1 MTNTAFVARIPALL
15 RKPPAAVQAFVDGP
29 RIAARPA
36 CPSCDIDKSERTA
49 IMLYDSG
56 YAANMVAGRWQPNTN
71 TNVVQWA
78 RGLLAEVEKS
88 RTVHWVHVKGHS
100 GDGGNDRADEL
111 VQWGKE
117 EGPYAR
123 LRALGA
129 GEGDS
134 RFGAA
139 IRENSSLGSE
149 KRVDSRGNGEL
160 HMGH

>member
-1 MTNTAFVARIPALL
+1 MD
-15 RKPPAAVQAFVDGP
+15 QSG
-29 RIAARPA
+29 RPA
-36 CPSCDIDKSERTA
+36 V
-49 IMLYDSG
+49 MLYDSG

-78 RGLLAEVEKS
+78 RGLLAGVEKS
-88 RTVHWVHVKGHS
+88 RVVHWVHVRGHS

-139 IRENSSLGSE
+139 N
-149 KRVDSRGNGEL
+149 RVVARAESRGSGEL
-160 HMGH
+160 HRGHK

>member
-1 MTNTAFVARIPALL
+1 MGAL
-15 RKPPAAVQAFVDGP
+15 AAVHMRLAQMGVLMDGHKAELMLEVGGRRAF
-29 RIAARPA
+29 
-36 CPSCDIDKSERTA
+36 
-49 IMLYDSG
+49 
-56 YAANMVAGRWQPNTN
+56 GRQRLWQCAPGR
-71 TNVVQWA
+71 
-78 RGLLAEVEKS
+78 RG
-88 RTVHWVHVKGHS
+88 HVKGHS
-100 GDGGNDRADEL
+100 GDGGNDRADV

-149 KRVDSRGNGEL
+149 KRVDSRGNGVL
-160 HMGH
+160 HRGL